1 MTAFTATFWMGFKF
15 LWRNPVN
22 IAILVLFPI
31 IIILILGNALA
42 AYISP
47 DTDLTPAPVAVASDP
62 DGTLG
67 MFLNEDEISRFL
79 EITFTSRESAE
90 QMAAD
95 ETVIAAIIEDRGD
108 ISIVRP
114 GVGGLHTQLVLSI
127 IDSYKQIGS
136 AATIAALSGK
146 NVYAILDMEVN
157 VRDVPLGTRI
167 PEAMDYYAVT
177 MLVMILLYT
186 GMNGMDL
193 FNKGLLSDMGNRN
206 RVSPISKPALI
217 GGLLAASTVTSF
229 LQGMVTF
236 IFTGAVYGVYWGERI
251 PLVLLTLFAFVLFS
265 QSLCIFLVM
274 ALRNQGAVSAIAQ
287 VFFWTSTFV
296 SNGYMKIDFGAMEKV
311 FQYAPN
317 AMAHTIIFGA
327 IFGGN
332 EMKMMVFLFALFGVS
347 SVLFVLAFLCGRRR
361 LA

>member
-1 MTAFTATFWMGFKF
+1 MTAFIATFRIGFKF

-22 IAILVLFPI
+22 VAILIFFPI
-31 IIILILGNALA
+31 ILILILGNALA
-42 AYISP
+42 SYISP
-47 DTDLTPAPVAVASDP
+47 DVDLAPARVAVAADP
-62 DGTLG
+62 SGTLG
-67 MFLNEDEISRFL
+67 LFLQSAEISRFL
-79 EITFTSRESAE
+79 EPVFTDRAE
-90 QMAAD
+90 AERLAAED
-95 ETVIAAIIEDRGD
+95 GVAAAIIEADGEV
-108 ISIVRP
+108 SVVRP
-114 GVGGLHTQLVLSI
+114 GGGGLYTQLALSI
-127 IDSYKQIGS
+127 VDSYKQIGS
-136 AATIAALSGK
+136 AAAIAAQSGK
-146 NVYAILDMEVN
+146 NVFALQGVEIS
-157 VRDVPLGTRI
+157 VRDVPLGKRI

-193 FNKGLLSDMGNRN
+193 FGKGLLSDTGNRS
-206 RVSPISKPALI
+206 RVSPVPKAVLI

-236 IFTGAVYGVYWGERI
+236 IFAGTVFGVYWGERI
-251 PLVLLTLFAFVLFS
+251 PLVLLTLFALVLFS

-274 ALRNQGAVSAIAQ
+274 AFRHQGAASAAAQ
-287 VFFWTSTFV
+287 AFFWTSTFV
-296 SNGYMKIDFGAMEKV
+296 SKGYAKISFGAMEEL

-332 EMKMMVFLFALFGVS
+332 ELKMTAFLIALFGLGAVF
-347 SVLFVLAFLCGRRR
+347 FVLAFLCGRRR